1 MDRIMSDFQLIETE
15 DQYKKFEQELQKK
28 GGVFDVEICNAPST
42 FPSLVA
48 YSYSNDI
55 NGRRMILKHM
65 NVEEVFNKIKKY
77 VEL

>member
-1 MDRIMSDFQLIETE
+1 MDRIMNDFQLIESE
-15 DQYKKFEQELQKK
+15 EEYKQFEQYLQNK

-42 FPSLVA
+42 FPSLVT
-48 YSYSNDI
+48 YSYSNDV
-55 NGRRMILKHM
+55 NGRKMVLKHM

>member
-1 MDRIMSDFQLIETE
+1 MNDFQLIESE
-15 DQYKKFEQELQKK
+15 EEYKQFEQYLQNK

-42 FPSLVA
+42 FPSLVT
-48 YSYSNDI
+48 YSYSNDV
-55 NGRRMILKHM
+55 NGRKMVLKHM

>member
-1 MDRIMSDFQLIETE
+1 MNDFKLIESE
-15 DQYKKFEQELQKK
+15 EEYKQFEQYLQDK
-28 GGVFDVEICNAPST
+28 GGVFSVEICNAPST

-55 NGRRMILKHM
+55 NGRRMVLKHM

>member
-1 MDRIMSDFQLIETE
+1 MNQFELIESHKE
-15 DQYKKFEQELQKK
+15 YMEYEKVLKKK
-28 GGVFDVEICNAPST
+28 GGIFDVEIVNPPSE
-42 FPSLVA
+42 FPTLIT

-55 NGRRMILKHM
+55 NGRRFILKHM

>member
-1 MDRIMSDFQLIETE
+1 MNDFQLIESE
-15 DQYKKFEQELQKK
+15 EQYKEFEQQLQNK
-28 GGVFDVEICNAPST
+28 GGIFGVEICNAPST
-42 FPSLVA
+42 FPSLIT

-65 NVEEVFNKIKKY
+65 NVEELFNKIKKY

>member
-1 MDRIMSDFQLIETE
+1 MSDFRLIESE
-15 DQYKKFEQELQKK
+15 EQYKEFEKQLQNK
-28 GGVFDVEICNAPST
+28 GGVFGVEICNAPST
-42 FPSLVA
+42 FPSLIT